1 MNTVGLIVNP
11 KAGKDIRRIVSYG
24 RFTTDEEKLNIVAR
38 ILTGLTDSG
47 VDRVLAMPDT
57 IGLIKAAINKSNK
70 TIELIEYYEKLKNL
84 EVDNKEKK
92 FTEKKTNKKVINI
105 KRAYKKKRY
114 YKKTK

>member
-47 VDRVLAMPDT
+47 VDRVLAKPDT
-57 IGLIKAAINKSNK
+57 IGLIKAAINNNAYIVSITGSSNK
-70 TIELIEYYEKLKNL
+70 NWILKKSIILLSHLIVQKIVMY
-84 EVDNKEKK
+84 
-92 FTEKKTNKKVINI
+92 
-105 KRAYKKKRY
+105 
-114 YKKTK
+114 

>member
-70 TIELIEYYEKLKNL
+70 TTNAPILIATSATLK
-84 EVDNKEKK
+84 
-92 FTEKKTNKKVINI
+92 
-105 KRAYKKKRY
+105 AGQCQACQ
-114 YKKTK
+114 